1 MNKKYPWK
9 QAIIT
14 GIAVGLVAV
23 TTFSL
28 GKQAHLNINAA
39 TLRGLTGLLTLVILG
54 IGIYIG
60 MQSIKTANSGNLT
73 YGQAVFTGFII
84 AVVTGMI
91 TALVSVVYCTAV
103 DPGYSAYM
111 ISESQKALLAS
122 GKSPADVTAAT
133 PALQQ
138 QWSTGGQVV
147 QALVGQTICGVV
159 IALVMG
165 IFVKTKK

>member
-14 GIAVGLVAV
+14 GIIVGVVAV
-23 TTFSL
+23 IAFSL
-28 GKQAHLNINAA
+28 SKQAHLNVSAA

-54 IGIYIG
+54 VGIYVG
-60 MQSIKTANSGNLT
+60 MHSIKAANGGRLT

-84 AVVTGMI
+84 ALVTAII
-91 TALVSVVYCTAV
+91 TALVSAIYCSFI

-111 ISESQKALLAS
+111 VAETQKAMLAS
-122 GKSPADVTAAT
+122 GKSQAEITAGT

-138 QWSTGGQVV
+138 QWSTGGQAI
-147 QALVGQTICGVV
+147 QALIGQTVCGTV